1 MLEDVMNP
9 KNRRSNFLVPPMRR
23 LSGLVSVGVAA
34 ALLTSAVSARVVEA
48 QRPPVS
54 ARPSTKGDSIPREY
68 MPPAGM
74 CRVWIDD
81 VPPAQ
86 QPAPTDCPTAIQ
98 KKPANGRVVYG
109 EEKGKVKA
117 LEKVPVKGF
126 TKPGE
131 VKRPPLIPPDLDP
144 IDPHYAR
151 DQRESKRI
159 SDAQL
164 FGDQPAN
171 TPASSYP
178 GGAPSQQ
185 GPMGSYGG
193 YVTQGGVV
201 VGGGALQDPRYF
213 QNNPNVRP
221 PGTGSSACLDRDGD
235 GWCDDSRFGPPVC
248 LDRDTDG
255 RCDDLPGFASQ
266 AYPQVL
272 PSMRAALDVIQGRT
286 STEVMTWLGTN
297 EFIVRVPDQGRGG
310 LPWRAL
316 FLDQN
321 NELLQVWT
329 DTNRDGRAD
338 RVEVFR
344 GGQRVKLIQR

>member
-1 MLEDVMNP
+1 VIQKKSVLT
-9 KNRRSNFLVPPMRR
+9 
-23 LSGLVSVGVAA
+23 LVSFGVVAA
-34 ALLTSAVSARVVEA
+34 TLLSPIAPAQALWAQGAPASARKV
-48 QRPPVS
+48 
-54 ARPSTKGDSIPREY
+54 TKGDSIPREY
-68 MPPAGM
+68 LPPAGM

-81 VPPAQ
+81 VPAAQ

-109 EEKGKVKA
+109 EEKGKAKG
-117 LEKVPVKGF
+117 LEKLPIKGF
-126 TKPGE
+126 TKPPVEG
-131 VKRPPLIPPDLDP
+131 KKPPLIPPDVDP
-144 IDPHYAR
+144 VDPQYLR
-151 DQRESKRI
+151 DQRDSKRI
-159 SDAQL
+159 SDGQL

-171 TPASSYP
+171 APASSFP
-178 GGAPSQQ
+178 GGAPSQL

-193 YVTQGGVV
+193 YVTPGGVV
-201 VGGGALQDPRYF
+201 VGGGIQDPRYF

-235 GWCDDSRFGPPVC
+235 GWCDDARFGPPVC

-272 PSMRAALDVIQGRT
+272 PQMRSALDVIQGRP

-310 LPWRAL
+310 VPWRAI